1 MVEKS
6 STLLPMHL
14 PIQGDRMHLQ
24 IRLGFMLTALLALA
38 PPATATS
45 PPSTSANDISSIA
58 PQQTIGTPAIPDVA
72 ITRTDQDLA
81 IGDFYLG
88 ASRNSDI
95 DRTTIG
101 SSPPNTGDVVPAG
114 PPDKI
119 EASPGMLYAK
129 NTTKLAISKNFMR
142 SSSATAD
149 DHVNCGEPTNAP
161 EYNLLCRQSAGHEHK

>member
-1 MVEKS
+1 M
-6 STLLPMHL
+6 
-14 PIQGDRMHLQ
+14 RLQ
-24 IRLGFMLTALLALA
+24 TRLGFMLTALLALA

-45 PPSTSANDISSIA
+45 PPDMSANDMFLNG

-88 ASRNSDI
+88 ASAHSDI

-101 SSPPNTGDVVPAG
+101 SSPPNAGDATAG

-119 EASPGMLYAK
+119 EASPGMRYAK
-129 NTTKLAISKNFMR
+129 NTTKHAIGTDFKR
-142 SSSATAD
+142 STSATVID
-149 DHVNCGEPTNAP
+149 DASSGEPTNAP

>member
-1 MVEKS
+1 M
-6 STLLPMHL
+6 
-14 PIQGDRMHLQ
+14 RLQ
-24 IRLGFMLTALLALA
+24 TRLGFMLTALLALA
-38 PPATATS
+38 PPATAMS

-58 PQQTIGTPAIPDVA
+58 PQQTIGTPTIPDVA

-88 ASRNSDI
+88 ASKLSDI

-101 SSPPNTGDVVPAG
+101 TSPPNTGDAEPAG

-119 EASPGMLYAK
+119 EASPGMRYVK
-129 NTTKLAISKNFMR
+129 NSTKHAIGTNVMR
-142 SSSATAD
+142 SSGATAD
-149 DHVNCGEPTNAP
+149 DDATYGEP